1 MAQPTTRAT
10 LIDYCLQQLGEPV
23 IEVNVDE
30 DQLDDRIDDALQYW
44 QEYHSDAS
52 KKVYISHKITT
63 ADKTNKFIVLP
74 DAVLWVERMLPLDM
88 QGTNFL
94 YNVEYHMRLS
104 DLNRLTTMG
113 GIAQYEQM
121 QQALALYDLKIG
133 TGLSD
138 PWRFSRHE
146 HKLFIDVD
154 DKELVVDNHIMI
166 SCYSAL
172 VTSSTGVTAIYNDRM
187 LKKYSTA
194 LIKRQWGSNLI
205 KFDGMVLPGG
215 VTLNGRQIYDDA
227 VQDIER
233 IEEKIALEYEM
244 PTNFYMG

>member
-1 MAQPTTRAT
+1 MAKPTTRQT

-52 KKVYISHKITT
+52 KKVYISHQITST
-63 ADKTNKFIVLP
+63 DKTNKYITLP
-74 DAVLWVERMLPLDM
+74 DEVLWVEKILPLNAA
-88 QGTNFL
+88 GGVNFL
-94 YNVEYHMRLS
+94 FNVEYQMRLS

-121 QQALALYDLKIG
+121 QQALAMYDLKLG

-146 HKLFIDVD
+146 HRLFIDVD
-154 DKELVVDNHIMI
+154 DSELIVDKYIMI

-172 VTSSTGVTAIYNDRM
+172 TGVAEIYNDRM

-194 LIKRQWGSNLI
+194 LIKKQWGSNLI

-227 VQDIER
+227 IQDIER

-244 PTNFYMG
+244 PPNFYMG

>member
-1 MAQPTTRAT
+1 MAHPTTRAT

-23 IEVNVDE
+23 IEINVDE

-52 KKVYISHKITT
+52 KKVYISHKITAT
-63 ADKTNKFIVLP
+63 DKTNKYITLP
-74 DAVLWVERMLPLDM
+74 DEVLWVERMLPLDM

-121 QQALALYDLKIG
+121 QQALALYDLKLG

-154 DKELVVDNHIMI
+154 DSELVVDKYIMI

-172 VTSSTGVTAIYNDRM
+172 TGVAAIYNDRM

-227 VQDIER
+227 IQDIER
-233 IEEKIALEYEM
+233 IEEKIALDYEM